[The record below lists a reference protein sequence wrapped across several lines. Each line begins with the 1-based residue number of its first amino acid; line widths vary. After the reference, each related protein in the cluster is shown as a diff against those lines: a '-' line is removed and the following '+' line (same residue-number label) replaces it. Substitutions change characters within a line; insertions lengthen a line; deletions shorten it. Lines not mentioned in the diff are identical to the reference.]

1 MIADRLFLYADDV
14 VLFSAAEQKDLVLTR
29 GILELFAADVGL
41 HTNLE
46 NASLPRSI
54 VTWKQLPLCY
64 GIFLQNYP
72 HYQSSTWA
80 YRYLVDS

>member
-1 MIADRLFLYADDV
+1 MIADRLFLYAHDV

-46 NASLPRSI
+46 KCLIAPN
-54 VTWKQLPLCY
+54 PL
-64 GIFLQNYP
+64 
-72 HYQSSTWA
+72 
-80 YRYLVDS
+80 

>member
-1 MIADRLFLYADDV
+1 LLTKLDPMIADRLFLYADDV

-46 NASLPRSI
+46 KCLIAPN
-54 VTWKQLPLCY
+54 PL
-64 GIFLQNYP
+64 
-72 HYQSSTWA
+72 
-80 YRYLVDS
+80 